1 MKFVQECARL
11 EEELIK
17 EKEKC
22 YQEINRRKEA
32 EIKMKEAIKS
42 AESAEPTLSNGGRK
56 LVEQLENKIIELEKD
71 LENERKHSRDAMK
84 SSRQAKRNCKDLEY
98 QCQEEKRNYERLEVE
113 YFLHIS

>member
-17 EKEKC
+17 EQEKC

-56 LVEQLENKIIELEKD
+56 LVEQLENKIIELEKE
-71 LENERKHSRDAMK
+71 LENEKKHSRDAMK